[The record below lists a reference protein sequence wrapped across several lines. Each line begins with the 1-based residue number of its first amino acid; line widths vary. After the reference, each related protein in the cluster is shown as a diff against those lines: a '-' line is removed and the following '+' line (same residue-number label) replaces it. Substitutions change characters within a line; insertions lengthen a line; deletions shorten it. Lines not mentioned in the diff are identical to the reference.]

1 GRGAVDMKGGI
12 AAFVAALARHVER
25 HGTPAGSV
33 SLLVTNDEEG
43 PAINGTVR
51 MLETAAGWG
60 ERWDAALVGEP
71 TCRERIGDMVKIG
84 RRGSLSGV
92 LTVHGLQGHVA
103 YPDMAENP
111 VPAMLCLGDGLL
123 GLPLDGGTER
133 FQPSNLEI
141 TAIETGN
148 AAAN

>member
-1 GRGAVDMKGGI
+1 THPPFDAVVEGGELYGRGAVDMKGGI

-103 YPDMAENP
+103 YPDMA
-111 VPAMLCLGDGLL
+111 
-123 GLPLDGGTER
+123 
-133 FQPSNLEI
+133 
-141 TAIETGN
+141 
-148 AAAN
+148 